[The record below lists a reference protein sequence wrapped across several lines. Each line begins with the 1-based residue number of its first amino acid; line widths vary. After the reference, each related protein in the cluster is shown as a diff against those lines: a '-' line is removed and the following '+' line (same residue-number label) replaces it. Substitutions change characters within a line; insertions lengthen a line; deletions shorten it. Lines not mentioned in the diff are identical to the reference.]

1 MNDNDPTIPDGDP
14 VSTTER
20 RAIVRLSTAYMAHVA
35 DLRARTRRR
44 LRELGL
50 VPAIA
55 DAIVEGEDCEGLRAI
70 ADDVGV
76 GLSKF

>member
-1 MNDNDPTIPDGDP
+1 MNDNDPTIPDGEP
-14 VSTTER
+14 VSTTEH

-55 DAIVEGEDCEGLRAI
+55 DVLTENEDIEGLRAL

-76 GLSKF
+76 GL